1 MLSRVKGSIIKVL
14 LPLLDILA
22 KFNIKPNHLT
32 FLGLIF
38 GFFAAYLIVKGELV
52 LGAIFIIMSGFM
64 DVLDG
69 ALARVKGMVTELGAF
84 LDSVSDRYV
93 DIMIYI
99 ALGLSGVDW
108 FLITLA
114 MSGSLMVS
122 YTRARAENIIE
133 RCDVGIAERG
143 ERLIIIAIGLIT
155 GYIWHAILIV
165 TILSHITA
173 IHRIMYTYKKLK
185 LNK

>member
-1 MLSRVKGSIIKVL
+1 MLSRVKGLIIKVL

-32 FLGLIF
+32 FLGLTS

-52 LGAIFIIMSGFM
+52 VGAIFIIISGFM

-69 ALARVKGMVTELGAF
+69 ALARAKGMVSELGAF
-84 LDSVSDRYV
+84 LDSISDRYA
-93 DIMIYI
+93 DIVIYI

-108 FLITLA
+108 FLIALA

-122 YTRARAENIIE
+122 YTRARAENITE

-155 GYIWHAILIV
+155 GYVWHAILIIA
-165 TILSHITA
+165 ILSHITA
-173 IHRIMYTYKKLK
+173 IHRIIYTYKKVK
-185 LNK
+185 IN